1 MIKKILSLILLV
13 SLNLINAQDKPND
26 YLKNFNDELKIWKNT
41 FSNFNLDEFEVEEKT
56 NFKDLYSVNFQFKE
70 LSQEYKTIGT
80 FSPNKSKFVDIYSY
94 LNLEKNGNAYEAI
107 VDVDQNIDLYDL
119 KANKK
124 ILLLSCGSSKGIDE
138 VFWVTENKLLLVGT
152 QYSDVKKPI
161 IIIVDFENS
170 TITEFTNSNKN
181 CTQKTKYKST
191 KLKLINIKGL

>member
-1 MIKKILSLILLV
+1 MTKKILSLILLV

-26 YLKNFNDELKIWKNT
+26 YQKKFNDDLKIWKNT

-56 NFKDLYSVNFQFKE
+56 NFKDLYSVNAQFKE
-70 LSQEYKTIGT
+70 LSQECKIIGT

-107 VDVDQNIDLYDL
+107 IDVDQNIDLYDL

-138 VFWVTENKLLLVGT
+138 VLERFNG
-152 QYSDVKKPI
+152 S
-161 IIIVDFENS
+161 
-170 TITEFTNSNKN
+170 
-181 CTQKTKYKST
+181 C
-191 KLKLINIKGL
+191 